1 MSKHKTDVILENMPV
16 TFGELKPGERFRE
29 SLSGGCFFKVEDMEN
44 CSRHDDV
51 NHVSMCD
58 GSGYWNNDDVK
69 VMPVDRQS
77 VAVTAG
83 ELAEESL
90 CIFEGSLYK
99 RRGVYSGKI
108 ALETFGL
115 KIDVAPH
122 TVVIPV
128 LELTVKVQTGQNLP
142 DERELLK

>member
-1 MSKHKTDVILENMPV
+1 MSKHETEVTIENVSV

-29 SLSGGCFFKVEDMEN
+29 TISGSCFLKVEDMETCDN
-44 CSRHDDV
+44 RNSV
-51 NHVSMCD
+51 NHINMFD
-58 GSGYWNNDDVK
+58 GSGHWNNDDVK
-69 VMPVDRQS
+69 VVSVDRQS
-77 VAVTAG
+77 VAVTVG